1 MRVLP
6 HPTKCLR
13 EIFPQPKARIKLSWN
28 WRTFLF
34 PSHRTWQ
41 WRKHHNWI
49 SYSQCLI
56 INPFLYFSS
65 SFSIPHDVH
74 KKAANLQFRTLPR
87 QQPQQQ
93 PHLGVNRNPN
103 DSSALVSVIPSPS
116 SFMSGSIMGHHT
128 IRRSTQSGLVE
139 SLPPTSM
146 ATSMAGPG
154 SFYNRNPTMAINT
167 SQHQQFF
174 YGWQQMSPLPSPV
187 VPTSILK
194 QSINYQKPVV
204 YSGNIGIG
212 CDDDNEKRETPPTSA
227 SQWVSF
233 HLDKHDDDVCL

>member
-1 MRVLP
+1 
-6 HPTKCLR
+6 
-13 EIFPQPKARIKLSWN
+13 
-28 WRTFLF
+28 
-34 PSHRTWQ
+34 
-41 WRKHHNWI
+41 
-49 SYSQCLI
+49 
-56 INPFLYFSS
+56 
-65 SFSIPHDVH
+65 
-74 KKAANLQFRTLPR
+74 
-87 QQPQQQ
+87 
-93 PHLGVNRNPN
+93 
-103 DSSALVSVIPSPS
+103 
-116 SFMSGSIMGHHT
+116 MSGSIMGHHT

-146 ATSMAGPG
+146 ATSMAGPV
-154 SFYNRNPTMAINT
+154 SFYNNRNPTVAINT

-212 CDDDNEKRETPPTSA
+212 CDDEQEKRVIPPTST

-233 HLDKHDDDVCL
+233 HLDKDKHVDDVCL